1 MTGRVALLRA
11 ADDAER
17 SAARLSAL
25 GFEYAV
31 APVLQAV
38 ALETK
43 MPLGHFDAVLA
54 TSARGFELASA
65 AVLASTRGLPLFVVG
80 ERAGE
85 AARERRFTLNAPPSP
100 DAMNLALLLNRR
112 LAPGSRMLYLAG
124 RDRKRDLEDAL
135 AASGHYVTALEVYEA
150 RAREAWN
157 DEEIAALSRCD
168 AALHYSRRS
177 AELALT
183 LARRAGLADFW
194 RELVHVCIS
203 EDAAAPLREFGAA
216 RVYAAPLPREEEL
229 IGALAAVNAP

>member
-1 MTGRVALLRA
+1 MR
-11 ADDAER
+11 
-17 SAARLSAL
+17 
-25 GFEYAV
+25 V

-100 DAMNLALLLNRR
+100 DAMDLALLLTRR
-112 LAPGSRMLYLAG
+112 SLAPASRMLYLAG
-124 RDRKRDLEDAL
+124 RDRKHDLEDAL

-183 LARRAGLADFW
+183 LARRAGLAD
-194 RELVHVCIS
+194 I
-203 EDAAAPLREFGAA
+203 
-216 RVYAAPLPREEEL
+216 
-229 IGALAAVNAP
+229 LA